1 MVGKLRKLSATFI
14 KITFLDFV
22 VKLAKNRG
30 QQRLLVIPD
39 STKPPTCNSHISQTR
54 TDKKMILAVRERY
67 NSLLFPI
74 KISQSLV
81 VQNLMRIMIKI
92 DWSGKQNWENR
103 YKQPKLTTQTIYSSI
118 LNLWSL
124 SMGLVDMPT
133 QIPAIITKNP
143 TKT

>member
-1 MVGKLRKLSATFI
+1 MVGKTRKLSTKFI
-14 KITFLDFV
+14 KITFPDSV

-30 QQRLLVIPD
+30 QQRLLRILD
-39 STKPPTCNSHISQTR
+39 NTKTPTCNSHISQTR

-92 DWSGKQNWENR
+92 DWSGKQN
-103 YKQPKLTTQTIYSSI
+103 
-118 LNLWSL
+118 
-124 SMGLVDMPT
+124 
-133 QIPAIITKNP
+133 
-143 TKT
+143 